1 MDNVAP
7 NKAMALT
14 VNMFGM
20 AVVVVSVLV
29 VSTFVV
35 SKIVVTSTALIATTA
50 TASVLTAVV
59 TTSASV
65 LVVAATAVV
74 TAVALPSH
82 SYFQSWGWSLSG
94 YGHSVRSHSSRIHT
108 GYSLR
113 HSSHSVFHAAVADRV
128 AMLQSSFC
136 HCNFGL
142 SQFTHSE
149 YSDFGCR
156 INDHSR
162 SRVCM

>member
-14 VNMFGM
+14 ANTFE
-20 AVVVVSVLV
+20 VVVLVVSVLV

-50 TASVLTAVV
+50 TASVLTAFV

-65 LVVAATAVV
+65 LVVAATADV

-82 SYFQSWGWSLSG
+82 SYFQS
-94 YGHSVRSHSSRIHT
+94 
-108 GYSLR
+108 
-113 HSSHSVFHAAVADRV
+113 
-128 AMLQSSFC
+128 
-136 HCNFGL
+136 
-142 SQFTHSE
+142 
-149 YSDFGCR
+149 
-156 INDHSR
+156 
-162 SRVCM
+162 